1 MNQGQ
6 QSFNGA
12 SGLRSFFLWSI
23 LIWRFRLISSDVLD
37 NFRRQTTQKFVD
49 VDAVGQRRFRELAAE
64 SGRRLEEL
72 ASSYRSTGEL
82 LKNVGQ
88 QVQVGSYRDRNDQ
101 TL

>member
-1 MNQGQ
+1 MRQLCQGHLKVL
-6 QSFNGA
+6 FF
-12 SGLRSFFLWSI
+12 RSKLI
-23 LIWRFRLISSDVLD
+23 LRFRFISSDVLD

-88 QVQVGSYRDRNDQ
+88 QVQVDSYGDPNDQ
-101 TL
+101 SL